1 MLRLRAVVC
10 WLGLQLLTCR
20 VFSGCE
26 ISHPA
31 RSEPMTSPALRLRT
45 AEPAPDSSS
54 FALPESLVA
63 SDGPDLVGAWAAEK
77 RRRGVEGW
85 RHDETAMRAMLA
97 ELGWTRPQQMN
108 KAEFRAYL
116 GHRAEKGSS
125 RPAGE
130 GGPRP
135 TKLCARTQNKYQ
147 TRMST
152 FVQFLLDN
160 DVLTGSNWVRD
171 IPRAR
176 DRVVGK
182 GKPPMTPEQFE
193 VLLHKTRERGYD
205 QRAAAYL
212 SLWRSG
218 MRPSDYQRA
227 EVGGLVETPTGAT
240 LTLSNTKNGK
250 SRVIPL
256 EASAAAWARECAK
269 GKKPGE
275 KLFPKLPQPK
285 QFHADL
291 AAAGLIPEHFGFSSL
306 RKGFAGE
313 RALAGAPLSA
323 VQKVMGHSSS
333 RVTEEVYMQFS
344 AQQLAEGLGFT
355 AAPSSPAPKI
365 LDRGRESDDTPG
377 ARSVM
382 APRPQTHHD
391 DTGWASAALTGLANH
406 PGVEA
411 RPASPCMSPDHLS
424 KPPTGFEPATVALQ
438 SRRSQIHVAGP
449 GFGGRSGFREPTTR
463 QIELV
468 ALDDAEHYRAAVAA
482 QAPRPVLTLLASRV
496 ALAWAALQ
504 SRLGGRGAARD
515 PDCAP
520 A

>member
-1 MLRLRAVVC
+1 MLVLKAVAYWLVLQVAGCRL
-10 WLGLQLLTCR
+10 L
-20 VFSGCE
+20 SGCE
-26 ISHPA
+26 ISQPA
-31 RSEPMTSPALRLRT
+31 RRKPMPAPTLRLRAAVDT
-45 AEPAPDSSS
+45 TPVSS
-54 FALPESLVA
+54 FALPESLVSA
-63 SDGPDLVGAWAAEK
+63 DGPDLVGAWAAEK

-85 RHDETAMRAMLA
+85 KHDETAMRAMLA
-97 ELGWTRPQQMN
+97 DLGWTRPAQMN

-116 GHRAEKGSS
+116 GARAERGSA

-152 FVQFLLDN
+152 FVQFLLDA
-160 DVLTGSNWVRD
+160 DILTGANWVRE

-182 GKPPMTPEQFE
+182 GKPPMTPEQFN
-193 VLLHKTRERGYD
+193 LLLTKTRERGYE

-227 EVGGLVETPTGAT
+227 EVGGLVETATGAT

-256 EASAAAWARECAK
+256 EPSAAAWARECAA
-269 GKKPGE
+269 GKRPGDR
-275 KLFPKLPQPK
+275 LFPRLPMPK
-285 QFHADL
+285 QFHADM
-291 AAAGLIPEHFGFSSL
+291 AAAGLVPEQFGYSSL

-313 RALAGAPLSA
+313 RAMAGAPLSA

-344 AQQLAEGLGFT
+344 AQQLAEGLGFMT
-355 AAPSSPAPKI
+355 SAPRSAEKI
-365 LDRGRESDDTPG
+365 LDRGRGSDDTPG
-377 ARSVM
+377 ARSTM
-382 APRPQTHHD
+382 APSPQAHHD
-391 DTGWASAALTGLANH
+391 DTGWASAALVDLANP

-411 RPASPCMSPDHLS
+411 RPASPCMPPTTSP

-438 SRRSQIHVAGP
+438 SRRSGIQGSVQ
-449 GFGGRSGFREPTTR
+449 GFGERSGFREPTTR
-463 QIELV
+463 QIELL
-468 ALDDAEHYRAAVAA
+468 ALTDAEHYRAAVAA
-482 QAPRPVLTLLASRV
+482 DAPRPVLSLLASRV
-496 ALAWAALQ
+496 ALAWGALQ
-504 SRLGGRGAARD
+504 TRLGGRGAARD
-515 PDCAP
+515 CVPT
-520 A
+520 